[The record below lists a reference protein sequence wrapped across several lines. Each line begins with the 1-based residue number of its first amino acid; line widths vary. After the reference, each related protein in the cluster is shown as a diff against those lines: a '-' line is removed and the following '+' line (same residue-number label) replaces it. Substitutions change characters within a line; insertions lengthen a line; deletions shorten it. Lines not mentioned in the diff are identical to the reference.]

1 MVSEDPRAHAPERG
15 VEPKPDPEHP
25 RDDIPVPKAE
35 PGPQPGQ
42 VAEGTVDAAAA
53 LAPKPENASN
63 DEAPSAVNGEMSSP
77 MDVEEESEAVDT
89 SLPDRS
95 ASHPTKTEP
104 SESQDSKKEDG
115 EKKEPAL
122 PPLLW
127 NSHQVVVVPD
137 VGDDVAS
144 QLYGITW
151 KTNRHWKQ
159 PTLQGWLGALRGR

>member
-89 SLPDRS
+89 SLPDRA

-104 SESQDSKKEDG
+104 SESQDSNKEDG

-122 PPLLW
+122 PHYSGILIRSWWSPGARGGRR
-127 NSHQVVVVPD
+127 SHRSCTVLPGKRID
-137 VGDDVAS
+137 IGSSRRCKD
-144 QLYGITW
+144 
-151 KTNRHWKQ
+151 
-159 PTLQGWLGALRGR
+159 GWVL